1 MLITV
6 AYMRK
11 DFWGSYE
18 PTRDTNK
25 YATIKDLQKAFNA
38 LKRDHEFV
46 IHIEEKYSIFY
57 DSLIDWE
64 KGIVT
69 VREFE
74 AWNSYDEKK
83 VAFEKIKK
91 EIMSRYK

>member
-11 DFWGSYE
+11 DFWGSSE
-18 PTRDTNK
+18 PVQETNK
-25 YATIKDLQKAFNA
+25 YATIEDLQKAFRA
-38 LKRDHEFV
+38 LKKDREFV
-46 IHIEEKYSIFY
+46 IHIEGKYSVFY
-57 DSLIDWE
+57 DSLVDWE
-64 KGIVT
+64 NGIVT